1 MVEWINWW
9 ECLCVRVKV
18 LIVDMTYS
26 LYVYIR
32 SVHIMFISLDHLS
45 STSGQFSYFRFTN
58 SSNSHKLIVKRS
70 CWTDHIFSPGC
81 PTSWDRRTWQIHMY
95 KSQQRNPLKS
105 IHRYGRPKAATFIH
119 DAKKVHHRLIWS
131 LKTRNLIFK
140 LQNTKCPE
148 FSIVHHSS
156 SLLQANLTNPQAAT
170 CNHQIHWVLF
180 QGTWGPSKTW
190 VSWTCSLCDSSDLLM
205 STHKKDIFQ
214 IKVWGWETICGSKH
228 K

>member
-1 MVEWINWW
+1 MDQLMGVSV
-9 ECLCVRVKV
+9 CVKV

-26 LYVYIR
+26 LCVDIR
-32 SVHIMFISLDHLS
+32 SVHVIFLSLDHLS
-45 STSGQFSYFRFTN
+45 STSGQFSYFRPTN

-95 KSQQRNPLKS
+95 KSQLRNPSKS

-119 DAKKVHHRLIWS
+119 DAKKVRHRLIWQENSSQCNIWS

-148 FSIVHHSS
+148 FPIVHHSS
-156 SLLQANLTNPQAAT
+156 S
-170 CNHQIHWVLF
+170 
-180 QGTWGPSKTW
+180 
-190 VSWTCSLCDSSDLLM
+190 
-205 STHKKDIFQ
+205 
-214 IKVWGWETICGSKH
+214 
-228 K
+228 